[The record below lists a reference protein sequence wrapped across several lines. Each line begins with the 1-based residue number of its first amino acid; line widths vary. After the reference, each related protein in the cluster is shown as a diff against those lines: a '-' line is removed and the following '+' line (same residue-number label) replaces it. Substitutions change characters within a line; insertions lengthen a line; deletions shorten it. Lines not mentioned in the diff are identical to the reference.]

1 MLEGEEM
8 NRNKLIAILLFLL
21 LLLII
26 LCTWY
31 HSDSI
36 AKNRVLTANN
46 PAQVAAQIQPSP
58 AINFNLQKD
67 TNNFELSGNFSKKE
81 NIEKLRAALG
91 INELTDLSK
100 VNDQLREQTNVI
112 VLTEHLIPIFYN
124 KYINGSINYSNDK
137 ITVEG
142 TVNNSADRDAIST
155 LLANSTVP
163 STNNTKVIYV
173 PKNPIH
179 FKITKQDEQLTVKG
193 VFHTSTESDELINAL
208 GSNNLEQAI
217 ELDPMLIPNAKII
230 TITNTLVTPFK
241 ENYSEG
247 FIEYN
252 NKTLTIDGI
261 VPSEEAKSKMETALK
276 ASGITYVNNTKVI
289 IPGPTPE
296 ELAATQLAEEE
307 ELKAQAMVEAAQEQ
321 AQKEVIELEAE
332 IKKVIDLENINF
344 ELNKARLTEKSLNTI
359 SHIASILKE
368 HPTVHVEIAGHT
380 DSSGDDAYNLN
391 LSQSRV
397 DSVKK
402 RLIEMGIDS
411 SRLEAIGYGETQ
423 ALVSNDTE
431 ENRHLNRRVEFKII
445 GE

>member
-1 MLEGEEM
+1 M

-21 LLLII
+21 LLLIL

-31 HSDSI
+31 HSDNI

-46 PAQVAAQIQPSP
+46 IAQVVTPIKPSP

-67 TNNFELSGNFSKKE
+67 KNDFELSGNFSKKE
-81 NIEKLRAALG
+81 NIEKLHAALG

-112 VLTEHLIPIFYN
+112 VLTERLIPIFHN
-124 KYINGSINYSNDK
+124 KYINGSITYNNNK
-137 ITVEG
+137 ITVKG

-155 LLANSTVP
+155 LLANSTIP
-163 STNNTKVIYV
+163 SINNTKVIYV

-179 FKITKQDEQLTVKG
+179 FKITKQNEQLTVKG
-193 VFHTSTESDELINAL
+193 VFHTSIESDELINAL
-208 GSNNLEQAI
+208 ESNNLEQAI
-217 ELDPMLIPNAKII
+217 ELDPMLIPNTKII
-230 TITNTLVTPFK
+230 TITNTLIIPFK

-261 VPSEEAKSKMETALK
+261 VPSEEAKSKMETALQV
-276 ASGITYVNNTKVI
+276 SGIAYVNNTKVI
-289 IPGPTPE
+289 IPEPTPE
-296 ELAATQLAEEE
+296 ELAADEKEV
-307 ELKAQAMVEAAQEQ
+307 LKAQAMVEAAQEQ

-344 ELNKARLTEKSLNTI
+344 ELNKATLTEKSLNTI

-380 DSSGDDAYNLN
+380 DSSGEDAYNLN

-411 SRLEAIGYGETQ
+411 SRLKAVGYGETQ

-431 ENRHLNRRVEFKII
+431 ENRQLNRRVEFKII

>member
-21 LLLII
+21 LLLIL

-31 HSDSI
+31 HSDNI

-46 PAQVAAQIQPSP
+46 IAQVVTPIKPSP

-67 TNNFELSGNFSKKE
+67 KNDFELSGNFSKKE
-81 NIEKLRAALG
+81 NIEKLHAALG

-112 VLTEHLIPIFYN
+112 VLTERLIPIFHN
-124 KYINGSINYSNDK
+124 KYINGSITYNNNK
-137 ITVEG
+137 ITVKG

-155 LLANSTVP
+155 LLANSTIP
-163 STNNTKVIYV
+163 SINNTKVIYV

-179 FKITKQDEQLTVKG
+179 FKITKQNEQLTVKG
-193 VFHTSTESDELINAL
+193 VFHTSIESDELINAL
-208 GSNNLEQAI
+208 ESNNLEQAI
-217 ELDPMLIPNAKII
+217 ELDPMLIPNTKII
-230 TITNTLVTPFK
+230 TITNTLIIPFK

-261 VPSEEAKSKMETALK
+261 VPSEEAKSKMETALQV
-276 ASGITYVNNTKVI
+276 SGIAYVNNTKVI
-289 IPGPTPE
+289 IPEPTPE
-296 ELAATQLAEEE
+296 ELAADEKEV
-307 ELKAQAMVEAAQEQ
+307 LKAQAMVEAAQEQ

-344 ELNKARLTEKSLNTI
+344 ELNKATLTEKSLNTI

-380 DSSGDDAYNLN
+380 DSSGEDAYNLN

-411 SRLEAIGYGETQ
+411 SRLKAVGYGETQ